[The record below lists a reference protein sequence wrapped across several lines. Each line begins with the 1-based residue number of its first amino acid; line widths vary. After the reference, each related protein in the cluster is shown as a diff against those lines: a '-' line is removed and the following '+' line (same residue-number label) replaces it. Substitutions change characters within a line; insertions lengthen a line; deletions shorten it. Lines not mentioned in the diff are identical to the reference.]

1 MQMFRLHR
9 SIYKLNRFV
18 APEENLNSEALAI
31 KDTVKTWQNLKKHN
45 VPESDIARI
54 TGISRS
60 TFYRW
65 KQGIETYGIKG
76 FHIKSRKPK
85 TLRTSK
91 IPQTTINQILSIR
104 QENPTYGKA
113 KIAVILR
120 RDFGIILSES
130 SVGRILKKLILKGKI
145 AKSASAIRVKRK
157 RKFNDHAKKWQY
169 GMKAKNPGELVQID
183 HMSVTKHNIS
193 MKEFRAW
200 DPITKVIVADVVSN
214 ATSASAAKFLR
225 KVIKEMP
232 FKVKSIQVDGGSEF
246 MKNFENEC
254 RQCNIELFVLPPS
267 RPQWNGGVER
277 GNRIFREE
285 FYGRKDLQAE
295 SIGAFK
301 VELQKAVKKYNT
313 YRPHFNLNGMTPIDY
328 THKILAA

>member
-1 MQMFRLHR
+1 MFRLHR
-9 SIYKLNRFV
+9 SIYKLNCFV

-76 FHIKSRKPK
+76 FQIKSRKPK